1 MFSKYQEN
9 ENACLSLFVALP
21 AAIPAI
27 VHKSKLFQNM
37 QLNRVDK
44 NNPISF
50 DGLFL
55 LFQGIFLLT
64 LPPLVF
70 RKVLRRKEAL

>member
-1 MFSKYQEN
+1 MLSEMKWDENFHNWEFSTFKMFSKYQEN

-37 QLNRVDK
+37 QLN
-44 NNPISF
+44 
-50 DGLFL
+50 
-55 LFQGIFLLT
+55 
-64 LPPLVF
+64 
-70 RKVLRRKEAL
+70 